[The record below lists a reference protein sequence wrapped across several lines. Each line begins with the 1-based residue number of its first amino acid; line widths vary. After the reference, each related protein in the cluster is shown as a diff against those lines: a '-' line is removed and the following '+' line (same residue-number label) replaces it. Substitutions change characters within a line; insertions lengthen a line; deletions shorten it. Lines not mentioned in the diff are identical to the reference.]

1 MNWIFLGVIA
11 GCIAYLAQILLRFLE
26 DHRES
31 RARIEQCDI
40 DIQRQEDMLR
50 ESEHARTE
58 AEDRTARLEEE
69 ALGYE
74 QQSSELQHKIR
85 EATPG
90 DREAPSLPE
99 DRENPSQP
107 AQSSPPESSA
117 SSAR

>member
-74 QQSSELQHKIR
+74 QQSSELQQKIK

-90 DREAPSLPE
+90 DPEASFQPD
-99 DRENPSQP
+99 DREKPP
-107 AQSSPPESSA
+107 QSATS
-117 SSAR
+117 

>member
-11 GCIAYLAQILLRFLE
+11 GAIAYLAQILIRFLE
-26 DHRES
+26 ERRES
-31 RARIEQCDI
+31 KDRVEQCDI
-40 DIQRQEDMLR
+40 DIQRQEDLLK

-58 AEDRTARLEEE
+58 AENRTAGLEEA

-85 EATPG
+85 EASPRT
-90 DREAPSLPE
+90 E

-107 AQSSPPESSA
+107 AQSA
-117 SSAR
+117 SS